1 MKVVIDTNVLVS
13 ALLKPHSKPAIILNL
28 VISGKHIPCFD
39 SRIFDE
45 YERVLSRKKFG
56 FDASLVD
63 LFLHY
68 LEKAGIF
75 VTPAHSIFSLPDPF
89 DIPFYEVAISTNAVI
104 ITGNKKHFPVDNID
118 VFYPSDFLE
127 TNHT

>member
-68 LEKAGIF
+68 LEKTGIF
-75 VTPAHSIFSLPDPF
+75 VTPAHPNFSLPDPF
-89 DIPFYEVAISTNAVI
+89 DIPFYEVAISTDAVI

-118 VFYPSDFLE
+118 VFSPSEFLE
-127 TNHT
+127 KYE

>member
-45 YERVLSRKKFG
+45 YERVLSRKKLG

-63 LFLHY
+63 LFLRY
-68 LEKAGIF
+68 LEKTGIF
-75 VTPAHSIFSLPDPF
+75 VTPAHSNFSLSDPY
-89 DIPFYEVAISTNAVI
+89 DIPFYEVAISTDAVI

-118 VFYPSDFLE
+118 VFSPGEFLE
-127 TNHT
+127 KYK